1 MLFFLFSLDGD
12 LLHNIGMKDTV
23 RGSNQRKVVGVVFP
37 TCIISLLFR
46 KIFLA
51 TLLQKIVTAEEKMP
65 YEGIYHAGKE
75 AYLQVIAMEKRETDS
90 MRFLEDEQKQR
101 TAMELLEQY
110 MQFKQEAEKDGKK
123 NKLHIPP
130 FGPFFFLVWLL
141 MCFIHVHRKEKDPLK
156 PKHPM
161 SAYLLFTNDR
171 RAALAAENNNLLE
184 VIACHPCL

>member
-1 MLFFLFSLDGD
+1 MAYRDVSSSFEELNVACPDNSSKVAFNEARLPAYPKTSTILLLFSESSRLSPSSSNSNSLSVSEVAETAH
-12 LLHNIGMKDTV
+12 LLWNNEHILNLIMQN
-23 RGSNQRKVVGVVFP
+23 R
-37 TCIISLLFR
+37 
-46 KIFLA
+46 
-51 TLLQKIVTAEEKMP
+51 QKIVTAEEKMP

-101 TAMELLEQY
+101 TAMELFEQ
-110 MQFKQEAEKDGKK
+110 
-123 NKLHIPP
+123 
-130 FGPFFFLVWLL
+130 
-141 MCFIHVHRKEKDPLK
+141 KEKDPLK

>member
-1 MLFFLFSLDGD
+1 M
-12 LLHNIGMKDTV
+12 
-23 RGSNQRKVVGVVFP
+23 
-37 TCIISLLFR
+37 
-46 KIFLA
+46 
-51 TLLQKIVTAEEKMP
+51 
-65 YEGIYHAGKE
+65 GKE

-101 TAMELLEQY
+101 TAMELFEQY